1 MSRRGYPLW
10 LRVALRLPLSWK
22 HWIRARLEMAE
33 FWSTKLVIED
43 DHALSGLIENTEK
56 PDFVTFNQRLDA
68 IREAWG
74 KHDAYIETQAVRC
87 RLQEFKWE
95 QRSKSRLNPGDG

>member
-1 MSRRGYPLW
+1 MKKNYPLW

-22 HWIRARLEMAE
+22 RWIRSKLLMAE

-43 DHALSGLIENTEK
+43 DTVLSGLIENTEK
-56 PDFVTFNQRLDA
+56 PDFVTFEQRLDV

-74 KHDAYIETQAVRC
+74 VHDAYIESHAVRC
-87 RLQEFKWE
+87 RLQKFKWE
-95 QRSKSRLNPGDG
+95 HRVKVN